1 MQRPRGDRLDGET
14 DSTTCDRR
22 PHAHSNPTPEISP
35 MSIESLIE
43 IAPPPSEP
51 VDAGPLPQWAMVQIK
66 LGLELPSDLLKLA
79 VLYGTGSFSRGQFSV
94 LNPFAP
100 SYVETVTQIC
110 AFYRTLK
117 EAEGDDYFPYD
128 FYPQRP
134 GLLPWGR
141 EANGHEM
148 FWLTEGA
155 ADDWPLVLY
164 RSGACEFERAEMSLT
179 DYLGEVLTNRSTC
192 TIFSGMRLE
201 AEFEPAGE

>member
-1 MQRPRGDRLDGET
+1 MP
-14 DSTTCDRR
+14 
-22 PHAHSNPTPEISP
+22 
-35 MSIESLIE
+35 IESLLE
-43 IAPPPSEP
+43 IVPIPPEP
-51 VDAGPLPQWAMVQIK
+51 VDAGPLSQWAFVQVK

-100 SYVETVTQIC
+100 SYVETVTKIC

-117 EAEGDDYFPYD
+117 AAEGDDYFPYD

-155 ADDWPLVLY
+155 ADDWPIVLY
-164 RSGACEFERAEMSLT
+164 RSGACEFERLDMSLT
-179 DYLGEVLTNRSTC
+179 DFLTEVLTNTSNC
-192 TIFSGMRLE
+192 AAFVGIDFWP
-201 AEFEPAGE
+201 EFEPAGE